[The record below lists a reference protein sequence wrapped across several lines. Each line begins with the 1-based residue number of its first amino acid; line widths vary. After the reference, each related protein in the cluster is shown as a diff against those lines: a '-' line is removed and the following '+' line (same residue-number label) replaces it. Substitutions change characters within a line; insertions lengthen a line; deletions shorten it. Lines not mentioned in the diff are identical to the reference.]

1 MSYRIRIPKRV
12 QKELDALP
20 STIYARVRER
30 IHSLSDDPRPSGVK
44 KLKATADNYRIRVG
58 AYRIVY
64 EVDDAK
70 QEVLLITIADRKD
83 VYG

>member
-1 MSYRIRIPKRV
+1 VSYHVRIPKRV

-20 STIYARVRER
+20 SAVYARVREH
-30 IHSLSDDPRPSGVK
+30 IHNMSDDPRPNGVK
-44 KLKATADNYRIRVG
+44 KLKAPTDSYRIRVG

-83 VYG
+83 VYR